1 MSGLLRLSSYGSS
14 APPSSGNPKSSP
26 AAAAPYPPT
35 DPFPPKGGIKPS
47 DILINRSNEVKRIA
61 KHLGNYFQGLAQAHH
76 AHSLTLLKLSTGN
89 SAPIVTPLS
98 EASLFLPAAPPSKDS
113 QGNDG
118 PSSLGGSGQDGW
130 AQILQE
136 AKDTNSRVAE
146 AHAQLASRLNKDVV
160 GPLTKL
166 REVMKGHIHAMEK
179 EVNRLCDAVQKE
191 RDLTA
196 PLLTRLAASLSTTSP
211 RLSPSDDPV
220 LVRAHLEAQL
230 SNQIAKE
237 NELLAAV
244 KMWTDRTEGKEK
256 EVLAEVA
263 RCWGLWE
270 QANSAMLLGNQQL
283 SMFLS
288 ATVDSVPPDAEWA
301 HFLKLNHTI
310 PPSLPAKTLED
321 VKYEG
326 KGDPMTAVL
335 CEGALERQTSFLRS
349 WKPAY
354 FILTPSGHLHL
365 FPPPPSSPT
374 SPSRSRTS
382 TSPGASIPSSNPPP
396 FHPSSSR
403 GSLPP
408 MSPPLLSPT
417 SASSS
422 SNSIQFGAP
431 PFSPAA
437 FHLLTTTTPH
447 LSLNLNTCTLGPMP
461 TPQESKGAKQLDA
474 AFTIFEASG
483 TKHVVRVRGD
493 GAWEEM
499 GGWVGEIAKF
509 CAPAPPSPT
518 VPSPPP
524 GAAAPPPP
532 AGDRAPPPPPPRS
545 ALSPPPPPL
554 PARSPVGALGA
565 FGTSPALPDV
575 PYEAQADQLH
585 QLAASEHGGDL
596 GAVTDVV
603 EDHLADAA
611 LVGAGLS
618 VVGAGAAVLAGAR
631 NTPPPPLPPRDRSAS
646 AESAPESQE
655 EDQKRGEHEVEL
667 AAPTEPALEHPVSAG
682 DDVAPEDYEQDDEQE
697 TEDEADEFAGDLGR
711 PLSGLSRSRTPSPT
725 PSVTPSSA
733 PNSPPASVS
742 APLAVRSNSGGNGRV
757 ASLAK
762 AFDAEAATAKPDEE
776 GQVAAVPGRGE
787 TKKGKKKR
795 KSKGGK
801 NNVATPA
808 PEDPASTDG
817 DLGMPSPSP
826 SPSEADADAS
836 FNLSNLRRDLDLD
849 LDPEVAGEGDRSA
862 DLDLDVAS
870 PPPMVLE
877 EVEEGPDVSPGT
889 IEGQE
894 EHEQEE
900 HLA

>member
-14 APPSSGNPKSSP
+14 TPPSSGNPKSSP
-26 AAAAPYPPT
+26 AAAAPSPPT
-35 DPFPPKGGIKPS
+35 EPLPPNGGVKPS

-89 SAPIVTPLS
+89 SAPIVTPLA
-98 EASLFLPAAPPSKDS
+98 EASLFLPAAPPSKDAH
-113 QGNDG
+113 GNDA
-118 PSSLGGSGQDGW
+118 PTSLGGSGQDGW

-179 EVNRLCDAVQKE
+179 EINRLCDAVQKE

-196 PLLTRLAASLSTTSP
+196 PLLTRLVASLSNTSP

-220 LVRAHLEAQL
+220 LLRAHLEAQL

-288 ATVDSVPPDAEWA
+288 ATVDSVPPDAEWT

-321 VKYEG
+321 VNYEG

-354 FILTPSGHLHL
+354 FILTTSGHLHL
-365 FPPPPSSPT
+365 FPPPPSSPS

-382 TSPGASIPSSNPPP
+382 TSSGTSVPSATPPP

-422 SNSIQFGAP
+422 TSIHFGAP

-437 FHLLTTTTPH
+437 FHLLTTTTPL

-461 TPQESKGAKQLDA
+461 TPQESKGSKQLDA
-474 AFTIFEASG
+474 AFTIFEAAG

-499 GGWVGEIAKF
+499 GRWVGEISKF

-524 GAAAPPPP
+524 TAAAPPPP
-532 AGDRAPPPPPPRS
+532 AADRAPPPPPPRS
-545 ALSPPPPPL
+545 AMSPPPPPL
-554 PARSPVGALGA
+554 PARSAVGALGA
-565 FGTSPALPDV
+565 VGSAAALPDL
-575 PYEAQADQLH
+575 PSEAQADQLH
-585 QLAASEHGGDL
+585 QLAALNGGDL
-596 GAVTDVV
+596 GAGTDVGVASSMGV

-611 LVGAGLS
+611 LVGAGLG
-618 VVGAGAAVLAGAR
+618 VAGAAVLAGAR
-631 NTPPPPLPPRDRSAS
+631 STPPPPLPPRDRSAS
-646 AESAPESQE
+646 AESAL
-655 EDQKRGEHEVEL
+655 EHEVEL
-667 AAPTEPALEHPVSAG
+667 APSTEPALEHPASAEENA
-682 DDVAPEDYEQDDEQE
+682 APEDDEDDQREQEQE
-697 TEDEADEFAGDLGR
+697 TEEEETDEFAGDLGR
-711 PLSGLSRSRTPSPT
+711 PLSRSRTPSPT
-725 PSVTPSSA
+725 PSVTPSS
-733 PNSPPASVS
+733 PPHSPPALVS
-742 APLAVRSNSGGNGRV
+742 APLPVRSNSGGGRV

-762 AFDAEAATAKPDEE
+762 AFDAEAATDEA
-776 GQVAAVPGRGE
+776 QATAVAAGGA

-801 NNVATPA
+801 NGAATGPTT
-808 PEDPASTDG
+808 EDVPSIPTEG
-817 DLGMPSPSP
+817 DLGLPSPSP
-826 SPSEADADAS
+826 SPSLEEEEEDDVEGS
-836 FNLSNLRRDLDLD
+836 FNLSSLRHDLDLD
-849 LDPEVAGEGDRSA
+849 LDPEAEHEVNLGVDV
-862 DLDLDVAS
+862 DDVAS

-877 EVEEGPDVSPGT
+877 EVAEGPDVDVVDGA
-889 IEGQE
+889 EE
-894 EHEQEE
+894 DKDEHEHE
-900 HLA
+900 HGTGH